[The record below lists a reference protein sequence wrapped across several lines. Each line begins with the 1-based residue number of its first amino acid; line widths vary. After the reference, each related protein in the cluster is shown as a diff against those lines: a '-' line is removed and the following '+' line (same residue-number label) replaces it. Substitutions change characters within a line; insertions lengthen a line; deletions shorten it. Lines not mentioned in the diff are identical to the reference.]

1 MTSHCLIQWWPKLIM
16 PHGITWPQW
25 VDDVFWQP
33 LLLFVVDGGMSLLK
47 NPSAAMAKLI
57 QSAEKSVGK
66 PGGAERALVR
76 PVMAFVTE
84 RHDLEGLQLAMRQA
98 LRKAACRVFA
108 LQVNTDTK
116 PWDQFHNRVSCS
128 CENKRF
134 PYLNNNEKIRSQ
146 FCTYHDSF
154 IVICAELWP
163 EIKIR
168 IISWNFNYE
177 PINWLMVWSTCLK
190 YVNSLWPSDA
200 ILKHRSGSTLA
211 PVMAYCLTAP
221 SHYLNQL

>member
-1 MTSHCLIQWWPKLIM
+1 MTWCQAGDKPLPDPMMTQTYYATWHHLATMSWWF
-16 PHGITWPQW
+16 
-25 VDDVFWQP
+25 FWQP

-108 LQVNTDTK
+108 LQVNTDTR
-116 PWDQFHNRVSCS
+116 PWDQFHKRLSCS

-146 FCTYHDSF
+146 FCTYHNSF
-154 IVICAELWP
+154 T
-163 EIKIR
+163 
-168 IISWNFNYE
+168 FN
-177 PINWLMVWSTCLK
+177 
-190 YVNSLWPSDA
+190 
-200 ILKHRSGSTLA
+200 
-211 PVMAYCLTAP
+211 
-221 SHYLNQL
+221 